1 LFKWLKLKKKS
12 KNTRNKNTM
21 TSTNQNQWN
30 SWTAPSANYRPPVG
44 PDTPSAWNWN
54 NQPAN
59 PYTFG
64 GFTQSFGGFTQPSTT
79 PVAKTGQSVFNG
91 GFHQSSNPPPMT
103 FFSGFNQPPPA
114 PSFTNQSAQVL
125 PFGQRAPDPSGVGF
139 ANAPPQ
145 PAVNTQVSVKDD
157 KTASFSLFSYKKPK
171 FADLK
176 LPKNKIEGLVFMV
189 CLDKKNTVAYTN
201 YMLSSCLSVSKYEPD
216 SLWFLSLVELSDQ
229 TFLLNKIDEHNRPF
243 AVLYSRLLRELMN
256 ETIQTPQELYSW
268 LLKTAREL
276 TNDRM
281 VLLFALLKFAKDQ
294 SLDDI
299 LNKSDCLEMFVLALQ
314 QFIKYDNNPIEVFK
328 NALQDTKHDSLYKTF
343 LLSLIG
349 ASYGKFTSNLIPSS
363 TTLLE
368 LVERFANNKDT
379 QGRSAPEF
387 GGTSQ

>member
-1 LFKWLKLKKKS
+1 
-12 KNTRNKNTM
+12 
-21 TSTNQNQWN
+21 
-30 SWTAPSANYRPPVG
+30 
-44 PDTPSAWNWN
+44 
-54 NQPAN
+54 
-59 PYTFG
+59 
-64 GFTQSFGGFTQPSTT
+64 
-79 PVAKTGQSVFNG
+79 
-91 GFHQSSNPPPMT
+91 MT

-125 PFGQRAPDPSGVGF
+125 PFGQRAPDPRGVGF

-201 YMLSSCLSVSKYEPD
+201 YMLSSCLSLNVSKYEPD

-256 ETIQTPQELYSW
+256 ETIETPQELYSW

-299 LNKSDCLEMFVLALQ
+299 LNKSDCLDMFVLTLQ
-314 QFIKYDNNPIEVFK
+314 QFNKYDNSPIEVFK

-349 ASYGKFTSNLIPSS
+349 ASYGKFTSNLTPSS

>member
-1 LFKWLKLKKKS
+1 
-12 KNTRNKNTM
+12 M
-21 TSTNQNQWN
+21 ASTNQITSTNQWN
-30 SWTAPSANYRPPVG
+30 SWTAPSA
-44 PDTPSAWNWN
+44 WNWN
-54 NQPAN
+54 AKQWNQPTN
-59 PYTFG
+59 PHTFG
-64 GFTQSFGGFTQPSTT
+64 GFTQPAPAPT
-79 PVAKTGQSVFNG
+79 PVAKIGQSFVNPSVFNG
-91 GFHQSSNPPPMT
+91 GFHQSTNPPTT

-114 PSFTNQSAQVL
+114 PTLVGFTNQSAQV
-125 PFGQRAPDPSGVGF
+125 FDQSKPSGFVF
-139 ANAPPQ
+139 SQ
-145 PAVNTQVSVKDD
+145 PGVNTQVSVKDD
-157 KTASFSLFSYKKPK
+157 KTASFSLFSYEKPK

-201 YMLSSCLSVSKYEPD
+201 YMLSSCLSLKHSKYEPD

-328 NALQDTKHDSLYKTF
+328 NALRDTKHDSLYKTF

-349 ASYGKFTSNLIPSS
+349 ASYGKFTSNLTPSS

-379 QGRSAPEF
+379 Q
-387 GGTSQ
+387 

>member
-1 LFKWLKLKKKS
+1 
-12 KNTRNKNTM
+12 M
-21 TSTNQNQWN
+21 TSTNQITSTNQWN

-54 NQPAN
+54 AKQWNQPAN

-64 GFTQSFGGFTQPSTT
+64 GFGGFTQPSTT

-103 FFSGFNQPPPA
+103 FFSGFNQPPPAPA

-157 KTASFSLFSYKKPK
+157 KTASFSLFSYKKPN

-201 YMLSSCLSVSKYEPD
+201 YMLSSCLSLEHSKYEPD
-216 SLWFLSLVELSDQ
+216 NLWFLSLVELSDQ

-328 NALQDTKHDSLYKTF
+328 NALQDTKPDSLYKTF

>member
-1 LFKWLKLKKKS
+1 
-12 KNTRNKNTM
+12 M
-21 TSTNQNQWN
+21 TSTNQITSTNQWN
-30 SWTAPSANYRPPVG
+30 SWTAPPPVG
-44 PDTPSAWNWN
+44 SDTSSAWNWN
-54 NQPAN
+54 AKQWNQPAN
-59 PYTFG
+59 PHTFG

-103 FFSGFNQPPPA
+103 FFSGFNQPPPT

-125 PFGQRAPDPSGVGF
+125 SFGQRAPSPSGAGF
-139 ANAPPQ
+139 AK
-145 PAVNTQVSVKDD
+145 VNKDDKNLSVEND
-157 KTASFSLFSYKKPK
+157 KTASFSLFSYKKPT
-171 FADLK
+171 FANLK

-201 YMLSSCLSVSKYEPD
+201 YMLSSCLKHSKYEPD

-256 ETIQTPQELYSW
+256 ETIETPQELYSW

-276 TNDRM
+276 ANDRM

-299 LNKSDCLEMFVLALQ
+299 LNKSDCLDVFVLALQ

-349 ASYGKFTSNLIPSS
+349 ASYGKFTSNLTPSS

-379 QGRSAPEF
+379 Q
-387 GGTSQ
+387 

>member
-1 LFKWLKLKKKS
+1 M
-12 KNTRNKNTM
+12 N
-21 TSTNQNQWN
+21 STNQITSTNQWN

-54 NQPAN
+54 AKQWNQPAN
-59 PYTFG
+59 PHTFG
-64 GFTQSFGGFTQPSTT
+64 GFTRSVATQSFGGFTQPSTT

-103 FFSGFNQPPPA
+103 FFSGFNQPPPG
-114 PSFTNQSAQVL
+114 FTNQSA
-125 PFGQRAPDPSGVGF
+125 PNPSVGF

-145 PAVNTQVSVKDD
+145 PAVNSLGPNVSVKDD
-157 KTASFSLFSYKKPK
+157 KTASFSLFSYKKPT

-201 YMLSSCLSVSKYEPD
+201 YMLSSCLSLSSKYEPD

-229 TFLLNKIDEHNRPF
+229 TFLFNKIDEHNRPF
-243 AVLYSRLLRELMN
+243 AVLYSKLLRELMN

-328 NALQDTKHDSLYKTF
+328 NALQDTKYDNLYKTF

-349 ASYGKFTSNLIPSS
+349 ASYGKFTSNLTPSS

-379 QGRSAPEF
+379 Q
-387 GGTSQ
+387 

>member
-1 LFKWLKLKKKS
+1 MIALREPNSRLFKWLKLKKKS

-21 TSTNQNQWN
+21 NSTSTNQWN
-30 SWTAPSANYRPPVG
+30 SWTAPPPVA

-54 NQPAN
+54 AKH
-59 PYTFG
+59 T
-64 GFTQSFGGFTQPSTT
+64 FGGFTQPSTT
-79 PVAKTGQSVFNG
+79 FNG
-91 GFHQSSNPPPMT
+91 GFTQPSTTFHQSTNPPPMT

-125 PFGQRAPDPSGVGF
+125 PFGQRGVGF

-145 PAVNTQVSVKDD
+145 PEVNKDD

-171 FADLK
+171 FANLK

-201 YMLSSCLSVSKYEPD
+201 YMLSSCLSLKYEPD

-229 TFLLNKIDEHNRPF
+229 TFLLNNIDEHNRPF

-256 ETIQTPQELYSW
+256 ETIETPQELYSW

-299 LNKSDCLEMFVLALQ
+299 LNKSDCLDMFVLALQ

-349 ASYGKFTSNLIPSS
+349 ASYGKFTSNLTPSS

-368 LVERFANNKDT
+368 LVERFDT
-379 QGRSAPEF
+379 LL
-387 GGTSQ
+387 

>member
-1 LFKWLKLKKKS
+1 
-12 KNTRNKNTM
+12 M
-21 TSTNQNQWN
+21 TSTNQITSTNQWN

-54 NQPAN
+54 SKQWNQPAN

>member
-1 LFKWLKLKKKS
+1 
-12 KNTRNKNTM
+12 
-21 TSTNQNQWN
+21 
-30 SWTAPSANYRPPVG
+30 
-44 PDTPSAWNWN
+44 
-54 NQPAN
+54 
-59 PYTFG
+59 
-64 GFTQSFGGFTQPSTT
+64 
-79 PVAKTGQSVFNG
+79 
-91 GFHQSSNPPPMT
+91 
-103 FFSGFNQPPPA
+103 
-114 PSFTNQSAQVL
+114 
-125 PFGQRAPDPSGVGF
+125 
-139 ANAPPQ
+139 
-145 PAVNTQVSVKDD
+145 
-157 KTASFSLFSYKKPK
+157 
-171 FADLK
+171 
-176 LPKNKIEGLVFMV
+176 
-189 CLDKKNTVAYTN
+189 
-201 YMLSSCLSVSKYEPD
+201 MLSSCLSLNSKYEPD

-328 NALQDTKHDSLYKTF
+328 NALQDTKYDNLYKTF

-349 ASYGKFTSNLIPSS
+349 ASYGKFTSNLTPSS

-368 LVERFANNKDT
+368 LVERFAMKT
-379 QGRSAPEF
+379 GLP
-387 GGTSQ
+387 

>member
-1 LFKWLKLKKKS
+1 
-12 KNTRNKNTM
+12 M
-21 TSTNQNQWN
+21 TSTNQITSTNQWN

-54 NQPAN
+54 AKQWNQPAN
-59 PYTFG
+59 PHTFG
-64 GFTQSFGGFTQPSTT
+64 GFGGFTQPSTT
-79 PVAKTGQSVFNG
+79 PVAKT
-91 GFHQSSNPPPMT
+91 FHQSSNP

-114 PSFTNQSAQVL
+114 PSFTNQSA
-125 PFGQRAPDPSGVGF
+125 FGQRAPNPSGVGF

-157 KTASFSLFSYKKPK
+157 FSLFSYQKPK

-201 YMLSSCLSVSKYEPD
+201 DMLSSCLSLKSKYEPD

-299 LNKSDCLEMFVLALQ
+299 LNKPDCLEMFVLALQ

-349 ASYGKFTSNLIPSS
+349 ASYGKFTSNLTPSS

-368 LVERFANNKDT
+368 LVERFGHTMKT
-379 QGRSAPEF
+379 VV
-387 GGTSQ
+387 

>member
-1 LFKWLKLKKKS
+1 
-12 KNTRNKNTM
+12 
-21 TSTNQNQWN
+21 
-30 SWTAPSANYRPPVG
+30 
-44 PDTPSAWNWN
+44 
-54 NQPAN
+54 
-59 PYTFG
+59 
-64 GFTQSFGGFTQPSTT
+64 
-79 PVAKTGQSVFNG
+79 
-91 GFHQSSNPPPMT
+91 
-103 FFSGFNQPPPA
+103 
-114 PSFTNQSAQVL
+114 
-125 PFGQRAPDPSGVGF
+125 
-139 ANAPPQ
+139 
-145 PAVNTQVSVKDD
+145 
-157 KTASFSLFSYKKPK
+157 
-171 FADLK
+171 
-176 LPKNKIEGLVFMV
+176 
-189 CLDKKNTVAYTN
+189 
-201 YMLSSCLSVSKYEPD
+201 
-216 SLWFLSLVELSDQ
+216 
-229 TFLLNKIDEHNRPF
+229 
-243 AVLYSRLLRELMN
+243 MN

>member
-1 LFKWLKLKKKS
+1 
-12 KNTRNKNTM
+12 M
-21 TSTNQNQWN
+21 TSTNQITSTNQWN

-54 NQPAN
+54 SKQWNQPAN

-79 PVAKTGQSVFNG
+79 PVAKTVNG

-103 FFSGFNQPPPA
+103 FFNQPPPA